1 MRISDWSSDVCSSD
15 LIDRRQAKRV
25 PRLQL
30 NVDDHAF
37 FDELIGRAP
46 VQMEPARESHRRLAD
61 AKSYID
67 GFITRLVAN
76 YDKQSQVGVLNDW
89 ISFLELQA
97 SLILLKAPDRA
108 HAFRVFVTSKGRGH
122 TTFQE
127 LGRASCGERT
137 GPEDIDTVVAG
148 S

>member
-89 ISFLELQA
+89 ISFLELRA
-97 SLILLKAPDRA
+97 SVILLKAPDSEN
-108 HAFRVFVTSKGRGH
+108 AFRMFETLNDRGQKK
-122 TTFQE
+122 TQAEQVKKT
-127 LGRASCGERT
+127 
-137 GPEDIDTVVAG
+137 
-148 S
+148 